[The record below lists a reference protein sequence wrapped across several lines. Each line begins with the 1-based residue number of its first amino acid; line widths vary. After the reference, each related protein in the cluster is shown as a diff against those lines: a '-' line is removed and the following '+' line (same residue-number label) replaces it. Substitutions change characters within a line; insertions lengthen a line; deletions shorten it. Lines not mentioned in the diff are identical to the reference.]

1 MRKHILPVLL
11 VIAVLLVAA
20 ISCKNNPSPTPT
32 PTPTRPA
39 TLSVYSFRNY
49 YFLDAAKT
57 DLVGTLVYTDTAGK
71 VTTVDIKDASVTT
84 DFDSSKV
91 AEGKVLK
98 ISYQGIDTT
107 AVYNVVKPQEVDISG
122 SFVLGKNVTYV
133 FTSGSKNVIKETWD
147 NWSQFY
153 NLSSD
158 PDEKPLS
165 YSVSLSPSG
174 RTTIKLD
181 DWTYSPDG
189 KGGLSSYPSEGQFFD
204 YDAGYVPNTTYFYVS
219 TTKEDNKSIT
229 NVAARGKYL
238 VMKFNV
244 DGEAFVWFTDDLNS
258 ATLAGLT
265 EIGKAY
271 SITADKMIFD
281 NSGVY
286 LKNVTADAEKGK
298 NLSIY
303 LNKDGYASKERA
315 FSFVSSSGVDD
326 TYKGY
331 SYTMKL
337 SDVLIP

>member
-84 DFDSSKV
+84 DFDATKV
-91 AEGKVLK
+91 VEGKVLK

-107 AVYNVVKPQEVDISG
+107 AVYNVIKPQEVDISG
-122 SFVLGKNVTYV
+122 SFILGKNVTYV
-133 FTSGSKNVIKETWD
+133 FTSGSKNVIKETWKD
-147 NWSQFY
+147 WDQFY
-153 NLSSD
+153 NLT
-158 PDEKPLS
+158 PPGPTETPLT
-165 YSVSLSPSG
+165 YSVSISPSG
-174 RTTIKLD
+174 RTIIRLD

-204 YDAGYVPNTTYFYVS
+204 YDAGYVPNTGYYYVS
-219 TTKEDNKSIT
+219 TTKEDNRTIVPAK
-229 NVAARGKYL
+229 NNYL
-238 VMKFNV
+238 IMQFTVT
-244 DGEAFVWFTDDLNS
+244 GEVKVWFKDTPT
-258 ATLAGLT
+258 APAGDP
-265 EIGKAY
+265 AY
-271 SITADKMIFD
+271 TIPADKMIFD

-286 LKNVTADAEKGK
+286 IKNYSVNETNAK

-303 LNKDGYASKERA
+303 LNKDGYNSKERA
-315 FSFVSSSGVDD
+315 FSIVSSSDD
-326 TYKGY
+326 GYKGY

-337 SDVLIP
+337 TDIEILP

>member
-39 TLSVYSFRNY
+39 TLTVYSFRNY

-84 DFDSSKV
+84 DFDTSKV
-91 AEGKVLK
+91 VEGKVLK

-147 NWSQFY
+147 NWDQFY
-153 NLSSD
+153 NLT
-158 PDEKPLS
+158 PPGPKETPLT

-204 YDAGYVPNTTYFYVS
+204 YDAGYVPNTNYYYVS

-229 NVAARGKYL
+229 NPAAQGKYL
-238 VMKFNV
+238 MMQFTAANGNV
-244 DGEAFVWFTDDLNS
+244 KVWFVDDPT
-258 ATLAGLT
+258 AAPAGDP
-265 EIGKAY
+265 AY
-271 SITADKMIFD
+271 TIPADKMIFD

-286 LKNVTADAEKGK
+286 IKNYSVNDTNAK

-303 LNKDGYASKERA
+303 LNKDGYNSKERA

-326 TYKGY
+326 AYKGY

-337 SDVLIP
+337 SNVGI

>member
-20 ISCKNNPSPTPT
+20 ISCKNNPSPTPTPT

-57 DLVGTLVYTDTAGK
+57 DLVGTLVYTDTTGK

-84 DFDSSKV
+84 DFDASKV
-91 AEGKVLK
+91 VEGKVLK

-107 AVYNVVKPQEVDISG
+107 AVYNVIKPQEVDISG
-122 SFVLGKNVTYV
+122 SFILGKNVTYV
-133 FTSGSKNVIKETWD
+133 FTSGSKNVIRETWD
-147 NWSQFY
+147 DWSQFY
-153 NLSSD
+153 NLT
-158 PDEKPLS
+158 PPGPKETPLT
-165 YSVSLSPSG
+165 YSVSISPSG
-174 RTTIKLD
+174 RTIIRLD

-204 YDAGYVPNTTYFYVS
+204 YDAGYVPNTGYYYVS
-219 TTKEDNKSIT
+219 TTKEDNRTIVPAK
-229 NVAARGKYL
+229 NNYL
-238 VMKFNV
+238 IMQFTVT
-244 DGEAFVWFTDDLNS
+244 GEVKVWFKDTPT
-258 ATLAGLT
+258 APAGDP
-265 EIGKAY
+265 AY
-271 SITADKMIFD
+271 TIPADKMIFD

-286 LKNVTADAEKGK
+286 IKNYSVNETNAK

-303 LNKDGYASKERA
+303 LNKDGYNSKERA
-315 FSFVSSSGVDD
+315 FSIVSSSDD
-326 TYKGY
+326 GYKGY

-337 SDVLIP
+337 TDIEIVP